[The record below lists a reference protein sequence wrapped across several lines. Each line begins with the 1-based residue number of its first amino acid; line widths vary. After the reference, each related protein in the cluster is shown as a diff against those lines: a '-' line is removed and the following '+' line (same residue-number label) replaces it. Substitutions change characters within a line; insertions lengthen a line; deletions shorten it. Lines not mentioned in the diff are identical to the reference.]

1 MKKFILILVSTILVI
16 IASILLTKKN
26 TTSDL
31 SKLTLSEVT
40 HSVFYSPLYVA
51 IENGYFEEEGIELE
65 LVLTPGADKVAA
77 SILSGDADIGFSG
90 PEATIYVYNNSNEK
104 LLTFASLTKRD
115 GQFIVGDCSLKGKF
129 TMKELEGKTVL
140 AGRSG
145 GMPLMMFN
153 YAMKESNIDVSKVT
167 IDSSVEFA
175 GLAGAYMAHQGDFVN
190 LFEPNAF
197 KVEQSASGCVLA
209 SLGNISGVVPYT
221 AFYAK
226 EDFISNNKTL
236 LQKFNKAINK
246 GLVYVHENSYEDIA
260 KSIIG
265 QFADTSLKDLIVLV
279 TRYKDADSWYDST
292 FVNENDYDRLQDIML
307 YGKTIT
313 NKIDSKMLITNE
325 FNK

>member
-16 IASILLTKKN
+16 IASILLTRKN

>member
-16 IASILLTKKN
+16 IASILLTRKN

-226 EDFISNNKTL
+226 EDFISNNKIL